1 MLKEGLLE
9 LLAELEGVAVSVLH
23 AVGQEVTN
31 KRLQLFWIL
40 GLVFIDQKSHVNIG
54 LIRQSLAFDSFPH
67 DRFDILSFLLRV
79 NLGRLVYGNTI
90 KLHVEY
96 LNYKRG
102 DLPITEDICDRIFN
116 LPCYGEFTREEQ
128 DKVVKILENALQILY
143 A

>member
-54 LIRQSLAFDSFPH
+54 LIRQSLTLDSFPH

-79 NLGRLVYGNTI
+79 NLGRLVDGNTI
-90 KLHVEY
+90 KLHIEY
-96 LNYKRG
+96 LNNKRVFFS
-102 DLPITEDICDRIFN
+102 INIIICFI
-116 LPCYGEFTREEQ
+116 
-128 DKVVKILENALQILY
+128 
-143 A
+143 